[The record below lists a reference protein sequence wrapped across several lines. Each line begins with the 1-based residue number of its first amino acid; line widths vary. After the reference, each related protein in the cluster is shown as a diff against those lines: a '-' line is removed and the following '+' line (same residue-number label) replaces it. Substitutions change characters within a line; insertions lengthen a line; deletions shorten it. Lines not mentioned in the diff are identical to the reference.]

1 MMLSQYH
8 NTHRKFKRL
17 AKALIRLRVYAQS
30 DLSLRWS
37 HISHCWKSHVAAHFK
52 GATMH
57 LVVCVWLK
65 TLSRR
70 DVTL

>member
-1 MMLSQYH
+1 MMFSQKHY
-8 NTHRKFKRL
+8 THRKFKRL
-17 AKALIRLRVYAQS
+17 EKALIRLRVV
-30 DLSLRWS
+30 DLSLCWS
-37 HISHCWKSHVAAHFK
+37 YISHSLKSHVAAHFK

-57 LVVCVWLK
+57 VAVGVWLQ

>member
-1 MMLSQYH
+1 MMFSQYH

-17 AKALIRLRVYAQS
+17 EKALISVYAQA

-37 HISHCWKSHVAAHFK
+37 RISHCWKSHVAAHFK

-57 LVVCVWLK
+57 VAVCVWLK